1 MKSKFYR
8 EAFILGALE
17 ILVSVPLRNA
27 QQSSAG
33 NVLDSIAHAK
43 EAVEHGKQ
51 GHADMVMQRDG

>member
-8 EAFILGALE
+8 EAFILGAFG
-17 ILVSVPLRNA
+17 ILVTVPLRNA

-43 EAVEHGKQ
+43 EAVKHGKQ
-51 GHADMVMQRDG
+51 GHADMAMHRDE